1 VRLTEGNEHVLLVT
15 AHGQAIRFPENDVRP
30 MGRAARGVRGITLEE
45 GDSVVGL
52 DVVRPAADLLVVSQK
67 GFGKRTPL
75 EEYRVT
81 GRGGKGIR
89 TLQIT
94 EKNGPIVAVRVVR
107 DGDEVMLISAAGIM
121 IRTSVDEI
129 SRQGRAT
136 QGVRVMR
143 LDAGDYAVAA
153 ALVADKDDDKGEQ
166 GQLL

>member
-1 VRLTEGNEHVLLVT
+1 
-15 AHGQAIRFPENDVRP
+15 
-30 MGRAARGVRGITLEE
+30 
-45 GDSVVGL
+45 
-52 DVVRPAADLLVVSQK
+52 
-67 GFGKRTPL
+67 KRTPL
-75 EEYRVT
+75 DEYRVT

-107 DGDEVMLISAAGIM
+107 DGDEVMLISEKGIM
-121 IRTSVDEI
+121 IRMPVEEI

-143 LDAGDYAVAA
+143 LDAGDQLVAA
-153 ALVADKDDDKGEQ
+153 ALIADKDEDKGEQ